1 MKTDEERMRRMLPR
15 RKLRIAMLSTPLV
28 TAGGA
33 ERQFLEEARA
43 LRALGHDVTVL
54 TFRLSPEALTVAGV
68 RRSDV
73 TMLRARGGW
82 PGRVLALRSA
92 LKWLRPH
99 VLVSHTSPEMT
110 WMATRL
116 LGVRYVQYH
125 NSPPFYIDSK
135 ANPYMV
141 SRHYR
146 RVFPQLRHGAAGY
159 AAFEKPPC
167 LNPRRRVE
175 SELRTALKH
184 RALRDAAAVIVPSQR
199 TARELRLLHGI
210 EATVVRGCLPAT
222 VLHRS
227 AAVATRSGPPT
238 VLSVCR
244 LEAVKRVDLLLRAF
258 PEVLRLVPDARLE
271 IAGKGPERAPL
282 EALAHDLRIAD
293 GVRFLGYVSEDE
305 LWQRYAAA
313 HVFAAPAM
321 ADFNIAPYEALAMG
335 CNVVWTTEMETDAAI
350 EASGRVFVAPP
361 EEAEFASALV
371 TALRAEA
378 GGHVDLA
385 DMTWDGRASKLD
397 AIYGRLTTRQ
407 AA

>member
-1 MKTDEERMRRMLPR
+1 MTLDDRLRRTLPR

-33 ERQFLEEARA
+33 ERQFLEEARS

-54 TFRLSPEALTVAGV
+54 TFRLSTEALAVAGV
-68 RRSDV
+68 PRADV
-73 TMLRARGGW
+73 TVLRARGGW
-82 PGRVLALRSA
+82 PGRVLALRGA

-110 WMATRL
+110 WIATRL

-125 NSPPFYIDSK
+125 NSPFYIDSK
-135 ANPYMV
+135 ANPYMA

-146 RVFPQLRHGAAGY
+146 RIFPQLLHGAAGH
-159 AAFEKPPC
+159 AAFEKRPR
-167 LNPRRRVE
+167 LNPRRHVE

-199 TARELRLLHGI
+199 TARELRLLHGV

-222 VLHRS
+222 LLQRS
-227 AAVATRSGPPT
+227 AVATRSASPT

-258 PEVLRLVPDARLE
+258 PEVLRHVPDARLE

-282 EALAHDLRIAD
+282 EALARDLGIA
-293 GVRFLGYVSEDE
+293 GCVRFLGYVPEDE

-321 ADFNIAPYEALAMG
+321 ADFNTAPYEALAMG

-361 EEAEFASALV
+361 EKDAFAAALV
-371 TALRAEA
+371 AALRAEVGA
-378 GGHVDLA
+378 RVDLA
-385 DMTWDGRASKLD
+385 DMTWDGRANKLD
-397 AIYGRLTTRQ
+397 AIYARVTTRQ